1 MSMEKEN
8 NIGKNIKRTMAG
20 VLVGINMMVP
30 GAGTAGSE
38 EPTPEEIKSP
48 AGVSDVLKEETKTG
62 ELEKLEELG
71 KIEEME
77 KLEEME
83 VNQRFSEFLN
93 GEGEYSEQSLQK
105 KLFRGGFE
113 SGLGFHFSDLN
124 TLFRFQ
130 SVLLFH
136 KNVGGREI
144 LTVGVKDRNG
154 DRKITMVDW
163 PVEKFFELHPNSIV
177 FFGISDQNMSKNKTV
192 RFSDEESLS
201 SALDR
206 LVGSVLSIRM
216 DSNPEKYISTGGGP
230 NYSSLYRSYFF
241 DKKKDN
247 RNFLAGIWWPK
258 IKNLSIEEKKLYDSL
273 KKKGELLMF
282 NSYGDVITKM
292 NSDMMDL
299 PFINTFTC
307 QPKKGD
313 VLLDF
318 SK

>member
-1 MSMEKEN
+1 
-8 NIGKNIKRTMAG
+8 
-20 VLVGINMMVP
+20 
-30 GAGTAGSE
+30 
-38 EPTPEEIKSP
+38 
-48 AGVSDVLKEETKTG
+48 
-62 ELEKLEELG
+62 
-71 KIEEME
+71 
-77 KLEEME
+77 
-83 VNQRFSEFLN
+83 
-93 GEGEYSEQSLQK
+93 
-105 KLFRGGFE
+105 
-113 SGLGFHFSDLN
+113 
-124 TLFRFQ
+124 
-130 SVLLFH
+130 
-136 KNVGGREI
+136 
-144 LTVGVKDRNG
+144 
-154 DRKITMVDW
+154 
-163 PVEKFFELHPNSIV
+163 
-177 FFGISDQNMSKNKTV
+177 MSKNKTV